1 MKTMNVGLLEDAV
14 GGECCNGCRFNTRIK
29 RISVFAIFVVLILRL
44 AHGEVLREIQY
55 PESEGRC
62 IAGISQFD
70 FGKDAFGWLELRVPE
85 NTNGDYEVRLGE
97 RLKEDGALD
106 PEPGGSVRFV
116 SVTGRVERSGWMRI
130 PLVADMRNT
139 RGMNEFTAAQVVRL
153 PNEIGVVM
161 PFRYVEIAKAPFKV
175 AIDDVRRVWLHWD
188 VDRQA
193 SSFASSL
200 PSLDR
205 VYDFCKY
212 SIETTSFA
220 GVYVDG
226 DRERIP
232 YEADAY
238 INQLGHY
245 AMDCDFEMVRRT
257 YRRLLEHPTWPTEWK
272 QHMIMIAWTDW
283 MWSGSLDLVAASY
296 EILKND
302 KLLLSLSREDGLI
315 VSGGTRYPKP
325 DNGDDIVDWPV
336 CERDSFDARPVNAVV
351 NAFHYL
357 NLVQMSEMA
366 FALGHKADGTFFR
379 ERAQMVK
386 ASYNRVFFDPRTSL
400 YVDGE
405 GSSHSSLHAN
415 AAALA
420 FDLVPKELIG
430 GIADFLERK
439 GMACSV
445 YFAQYLLEALFKA
458 DRADAAVRQMASEG
472 ERSWIGMMKQGSTI
486 TMEAWNST
494 VKPNQDWNHAWGTPP
509 LNIIA
514 RHVLGVMPLEP
525 GFSRISVNPRIGDLK
540 RVKGIVPTVKGK
552 VIVDVSDEV
561 LSVSVPVA
569 AIVTWR
575 GKRHDVPAGEY
586 VFD

>member
-1 MKTMNVGLLEDAV
+1 MMRIWSLLCVSMFFA
-14 GGECCNGCRFNTRIK
+14 FN
-29 RISVFAIFVVLILRL
+29 LQL
-44 AHGEVLREIQY
+44 AHGEVVREAQH
-55 PESEGRC
+55 PASEDKLV
-62 IAGISQFD
+62 AGGAQFD

-97 RLKEDGALD
+97 RLKEDGMLD
-106 PEPGGSVRFV
+106 SGPGGSVRFV

-139 RGMNEFTAAQVVRL
+139 RGMNELTAAQVVRL

-212 SIETTSFA
+212 SIEATSFA

-245 AMDCDFEMVRRT
+245 AMDCDFEMARLT

-296 EILKND
+296 EILKDD

-325 DNGDDIVDWPV
+325 ANGDDIVDWPV

-379 ERAQMVK
+379 KRAQRVK

-420 FDLVPKELIG
+420 FDLVPEEHIG
-430 GIADFLERK
+430 GVADFLERK
-439 GMACSV
+439 GMTCSV

-458 DRADAAVRQMASEG
+458 NRADAAIRLMASED

-494 VKPNQDWNHAWGTPP
+494 VKPNQDWNHAWGTAP

-514 RHVLGVMPLEP
+514 RYVLGVTPATP
-525 GFSRISVNPRIGDLK
+525 GFGKVRIRPQSGRMANVS
-540 RVKGIVPTVKGK
+540 GIVPIPGGQVKVCVNNGYLAVDSPRPVLAEWNPVKVKYYNSGK
-552 VIVDVSDEV
+552 KE
-561 LSVSVPVA
+561 
-569 AIVTWR
+569 
-575 GKRHDVPAGEY
+575 
-586 VFD
+586 